1 MKKIFWAMIVFFS
14 IFPTVNAR
22 ADLKS
27 AYIQD
32 DDISNEK
39 MILENIDMID
49 LSGWDEL
56 LKEINELDSTPMGR
70 EINAN
75 ELIKDIA
82 LGREKIASD
91 KILADI
97 KSLILG
103 EIRYNYKLLIEL
115 LVIAILCGIIN
126 SLTDSFENTSVG
138 RIGYFACYIT
148 VVVIIFKNLLY
159 VLDIGRKVIDN
170 MVRFMHIVFPSLL
183 ALILATGGVTTSS
196 VLQPAFVLVVNFVGP
211 FLKNTM
217 LPLIFLSAI
226 ISIISYIGD
235 GARLTKLNG
244 LIKSICSWIL
254 GITFTIL
261 IGVMMIQ
268 GIMSTTFDGI
278 SIRTTKYAIENF
290 VPVVGGLFSQ
300 TVDTIIGCSVIVKNA
315 VGVAGLFIIAM
326 LCLIPCIKI
335 FAILVIYKITSALI
349 ELISDERI
357 ANCLADMASV
367 LSILLLTVLGIALV
381 FFLTISIMIA
391 AGNVIFFMR

>member
-278 SIRTTKYAIENF
+278 SIRTT
-290 VPVVGGLFSQ
+290 
-300 TVDTIIGCSVIVKNA
+300 
-315 VGVAGLFIIAM
+315 
-326 LCLIPCIKI
+326 
-335 FAILVIYKITSALI
+335 
-349 ELISDERI
+349 
-357 ANCLADMASV
+357 
-367 LSILLLTVLGIALV
+367 
-381 FFLTISIMIA
+381 
-391 AGNVIFFMR
+391 

>member
-1 MKKIFWAMIVFFS
+1 M
-14 IFPTVNAR
+14 
-22 ADLKS
+22 
-27 AYIQD
+27 
-32 DDISNEK
+32 
-39 MILENIDMID
+39 
-49 LSGWDEL
+49 
-56 LKEINELDSTPMGR
+56 
-70 EINAN
+70 
-75 ELIKDIA
+75 
-82 LGREKIASD
+82 
-91 KILADI
+91 
-97 KSLILG
+97 
-103 EIRYNYKLLIEL
+103 
-115 LVIAILCGIIN
+115 
-126 SLTDSFENTSVG
+126 G